1 MGCASRRRTTE
12 GSAHEYEVED
22 VNNVYWRPIVMV
34 AMMLFIDGLGYGMS
48 LAPQTQLFENIV
60 CRQYYKVNST
70 GLVGRPSEEMCK
82 DPVVQDVVAELFG
95 WQTFFDGIPGLVLA
109 IWFGVLA
116 DKQGRRRVL
125 FLSLVGQ
132 VLGACWVL
140 FICWAELPLKL
151 IWLSSAFLVI
161 GGGSTVTGAVSMMI
175 ITDASPEKYRSNIF
189 FYAQAA
195 LIVAELVGPAT
206 GSVLMTNSLWLPLLL
221 GLACTVITAILAG
234 TIPETLHRGE
244 GGAIES
250 EHEDLSDDLSLQRTL
265 RRLLEHVYKTLKFIA
280 SHRSV
285 LFLVLTFLVVDF
297 SRQSLGVLL
306 QYLSTRYSI
315 PIAKLICSIKTFFRC
330 YHLTKYYKASILL
343 SVRAFAQL
351 VTFIAI
357 LPLLDLFVSKK
368 LGLSARVKD
377 FLLSRLSI
385 AFIMICFAILVLAP
399 NLSVV
404 VVGLVFYTLGNG
416 FSSFAR
422 SLLSS
427 LVEKDMVGTLF
438 TTLSMMDTLGS
449 LLAGPIVAKTFGWSM
464 RLDGIWKG
472 LPYVMSFIICGL
484 ASLALSRA
492 GSGGLPGK
500 HVDDDE
506 ESRSFLAREQSS
518 QD

>member
-12 GSAHEYEVED
+12 GSAHECEAED
-22 VNNVYWRPIVMV
+22 VSNVYWRPIVMV

-60 CRQYYKVNST
+60 CRQYYKVNSA

-82 DPVVQDVVAELFG
+82 DPAVQDVVAELFG

-234 TIPETLHRGE
+234 MIPETLHRGE

-265 RRLLEHVYKTLKFIA
+265 RRLTEHVYKTLKFIA

-315 PIAKLICSIKTFFRC
+315 SIA
-330 YHLTKYYKASILL
+330 KASILL
-343 SVRAFAQL
+343 SVRALAQL

-385 AFIMICFAILVLAP
+385 AFIMVCFAILVLAP

-404 VVGLVFYTLGNG
+404 VVGLAFYTLGNG

-449 LLAGPIVAKTFGWSM
+449 LLAGPIVAKTFSWSM

-472 LPYVMSFIICGL
+472 MPYVMSFIICGL

-506 ESRSFLAREQSS
+506 ESRSFLAREESS

>member
-12 GSAHEYEVED
+12 GFAREYEAED
-22 VNNVYWRPIVMV
+22 ANHVSWRPIVMV

-82 DPVVQDVVAELFG
+82 DPAVQDVVAELFG

-140 FICWAELPLKL
+140 FICWAEFPLKL

-206 GSVLMTNSLWLPLLL
+206 GSLLMTNSLWLPLLL
-221 GLACTVITAILAG
+221 GLGCTVITSILAG
-234 TIPETLHRGE
+234 TIPETLHRRE

-315 PIAKLICSIKTFFRC
+315 PIAK
-330 YHLTKYYKASILL
+330 ASILL

-404 VVGLVFYTLGNG
+404 VIGLAFYTLGNG

-427 LVEKDMVGTLF
+427 LIEKDMVGTLF

-449 LLAGPIVAKTFGWSM
+449 LLAGPIVAKTFSWSL

-472 LPYVMSFIICGL
+472 MPYVMSFIICGL
-484 ASLALSRA
+484 ASIALSRA
-492 GSGGLPGK
+492 GSGGLPDK

-506 ESRSFLAREQSS
+506 ESRSFLARDSS
-518 QD
+518 AS

>member
-1 MGCASRRRTTE
+1 MGCIGRRRTTE
-12 GSAHEYEVED
+12 GSTHEHEGED
-22 VNNVYWRPIVMV
+22 ANNVHWRPIIVV
-34 AMMLFIDGLGYGMS
+34 AMMLFIDGLGDCMS
-48 LAPQTQLFENIV
+48 LAPKTQLFENIV
-60 CRQYYKVNST
+60 CRQYYKVD
-70 GLVGRPSEEMCK
+70 GRGPVGRPSEEMCK
-82 DPVVQDVVAELFG
+82 DPAVQDVVAQLFG

-116 DKQGRRRVL
+116 DKQGRRRIF

-140 FICWAELPLKL
+140 FICWMELPLR
-151 IWLSSAFLVI
+151 IVWLSSAFLVI

-195 LIVAELVGPAT
+195 LIVAELLGPAI
-206 GSVLMTNSLWLPLLL
+206 GSFLMTVSLWHPLLL
-221 GLACTVITAILAG
+221 GLACTVITATLAG
-234 TIPETLHRGE
+234 TIPETLHRRE
-244 GGAIES
+244 EGAIES
-250 EHEDLSDDLSLQRTL
+250 ECEDLSDELSLQRTL
-265 RRLLEHVYKTLKFIA
+265 RRLLEHVYKTLEFIA

-297 SRQSLGVLL
+297 SRQSLSVLL
-306 QYLSTRYSI
+306 QYLSMRYTI
-315 PIAKLICSIKTFFRC
+315 PIAKANL
-330 YHLTKYYKASILL
+330 LL

-368 LGLSARVKD
+368 LGLPARAKD

-385 AFIMICFAILVLAP
+385 VFIMICFAILVLAP
-399 NLSVV
+399 SLSVV
-404 VVGLVFYTLGNG
+404 VIGLAFYTLGNG

-427 LVEKDMVGTLF
+427 LMEKEMVGTLF
-438 TTLSMMDTLGS
+438 TTLSIMNTLGS
-449 LLAGPIVAKTFGWSM
+449 LLAGPIVAKTFSWSM
-464 RLDGIWKG
+464 RLDGSWKG
-472 LPYVMSFIICGL
+472 MPYVVSFIICGL

-492 GSGGLPGK
+492 GSGSLP
-500 HVDDDE
+500 
-506 ESRSFLAREQSS
+506 EQSLNN
-518 QD
+518 

>member
-1 MGCASRRRTTE
+1 MGCTGRRRTTE
-12 GSAHEYEVED
+12 VSTHEYEGED
-22 VNNVYWRPIVMV
+22 ANHIYWRPIIVV
-34 AMMLFIDGLGYGMS
+34 AMMLFIDGLGYCMS

-60 CRQYYKVNST
+60 CRQYYKVDDT
-70 GLVGRPSEEMCK
+70 GSAGRPSEEMCK
-82 DPVVQDVVAELFG
+82 DPAVQDVVAQLFG

-116 DKQGRRRVL
+116 DKQGRRRFF

-132 VLGACWVL
+132 VLGSCWVL
-140 FICWAELPLKL
+140 FICWAELPLRL
-151 IWLSSAFLVI
+151 VWLSSAFLVI
-161 GGGSTVTGAVSMMI
+161 GGGSTVTGAISMMI

-195 LIVAELVGPAT
+195 LIVAELVGPAI
-206 GSVLMTNSLWLPLLL
+206 GSVLMTNSLWHPLLL

-244 GGAIES
+244 GGTIES
-250 EHEDLSDDLSLQRTL
+250 DSEDLSDELSLQRTL
-265 RRLLEHVYKTLKFIA
+265 QRLLEHVHKTLKFIA

-285 LFLVLTFLVVDF
+285 LLLVLTFLVVDF
-297 SRQSLGVLL
+297 SRQSLSVLL
-306 QYLSTRYSI
+306 QYLSTRYTI
-315 PIAKLICSIKTFFRC
+315 PIAKANL
-330 YHLTKYYKASILL
+330 LL

-368 LGLSARVKD
+368 LGLSPRVKD
-377 FLLSRLSI
+377 FLLSQISI
-385 AFIMICFAILVLAP
+385 VFIMVCFGILVFAP
-399 NLSVV
+399 SLPIV
-404 VVGLVFYTLGNG
+404 VVGLAFYTLGNG

-449 LLAGPIVAKTFGWSM
+449 LLAGPIIAKTFSWSM

-472 LPYVMSFIICGL
+472 MPYVMSLIICGL

-492 GSGGLPGK
+492 GSGGLPTK
-500 HVDDDE
+500 HLKDHDDE
-506 ESRSFLAREQSS
+506 ERRSFLAREPSSESS
-518 QD
+518 QN

>member
-1 MGCASRRRTTE
+1 MGCTGRRRTAE
-12 GSAHEYEVED
+12 GSAHEDEGEGAH
-22 VNNVYWRPIVMV
+22 NIRWRPVVVV
-34 AMMLFIDGLGYGMS
+34 AMMLFIDGLGYCMS
-48 LAPQTQLFENIV
+48 LAPQTQLFEDIV
-60 CRQYYKVNST
+60 CRQYYEVD
-70 GLVGRPSEEMCK
+70 GAGPVGGPSEEMCK
-82 DPVVQDVVAELFG
+82 VPAVQDVVAQLFG

-125 FLSLVGQ
+125 FLSVVGQ
-132 VLGACWVL
+132 VLSACWVL
-140 FICWAELPLKL
+140 FICWAELPLRL
-151 IWLSSAFLVI
+151 AWLSSTFLVI
-161 GGGSTVTGAVSMMI
+161 GGGSTVTSAVSMMV

-195 LIVAELVGPAT
+195 LIVAELVGPAM
-206 GSVLMTNSLWLPLLL
+206 GSALMTNSLWHPLLL

-244 GGAIES
+244 DGAIES
-250 EHEDLSDDLSLQRTL
+250 EADDLSDDLSLRGTL
-265 RRLLEHVYKTLKFIA
+265 RRLIEHVYKTLKFIA

-297 SRQSLGVLL
+297 SRQSLSVLL

-315 PIAKLICSIKTFFRC
+315 PIAKANL
-330 YHLTKYYKASILL
+330 LL
-343 SVRAFAQL
+343 SARAFAQL

-357 LPLLDLFVSKK
+357 LPLLDLFVSKN
-368 LGLSARVKD
+368 LGLSARAKD
-377 FLLSRLSI
+377 FFLSRLSI
-385 AFIMICFAILVLAP
+385 VFTMICFAVLILAP
-399 NLSVV
+399 SLSAV
-404 VVGLVFYTLGNG
+404 VVGLAFYTLGNG

-449 LLAGPIVAKTFGWSM
+449 LLAGPIVAKTFSWSM

-472 LPYVMSFIICGL
+472 MPYVMSFVICGL

-492 GSGGLPGK
+492 GSGGLPDR
-500 HVDDDE
+500 HLEDHDDE
-506 ESRSFLAREQSS
+506 ESRSLLARENSLEAS